1 MYFCFMNLTE
11 KRQYMFSL
19 IDQWKKSG
27 LSQRKFSKIHG
38 VDYRQLNYWIGAK
51 AKTESSGSFIP
62 LHPSTDDQSPNKIEV
77 VFPNGVIVRTT
88 FVRDIIQQL
97 LSLS

>member
-1 MYFCFMNLTE
+1 ME
-11 KRQYMFSL
+11 K
-19 IDQWKKSG
+19 DG

-38 VDYRQLNYWIGAK
+38 VDYRQLNYWISAK
-51 AKTESSGSFIP
+51 AKTESSGGFIP
-62 LHPSTDDQSPNKIEV
+62 LYPSTEDKSQNKIAV

-88 FVRDIIQQL
+88 FDRGVIQQL

>member
-1 MYFCFMNLTE
+1 MYFCYMNLTE
-11 KRQYMFSL
+11 KRKYMFSL

-38 VDYRQLNYWIGAK
+38 VDYRQLNYWIRVK
-51 AKTESSGSFIP
+51 AKTESLGNFIP
-62 LHPSTDDQSPNKIEV
+62 LRPFTEGKSLDKIEV

-88 FVRDIIQQL
+88 FD
-97 LSLS
+97 